1 MRIDNNYTQKQ
12 PNFGRLKSIKYGNDI
27 CLDLYPKE
35 IAELLTT
42 IKESKGFNKFFK
54 QYDVDLFINNQIGKH
69 AFVNMT
75 LKTAV
80 PKTDGGNW
88 YPELVIEAEA
98 SEKEACPT
106 QYLINRLT
114 RKIED
119 VEFSDLKYGLDGKLK
134 KLEKDEEHKNLDEI
148 YRAEID
154 DITNSLLSQEPTDA
168 PKKKTFVDKW
178 LGWLKQFVGILNH

>member
-12 PNFGRLKSIKYGNDI
+12 PNFGRLKSIKYGNDT
-27 CLDLYPKE
+27 CQDLYPKE

-80 PKTDGGNW
+80 PEIKNPNL
-88 YPELVIEAEA
+88 YPELKFGA
-98 SEKEACPT
+98 SADPKELVTCYTLFRELT
-106 QYLINRLT
+106 QTIKKL
-114 RKIED
+114 
-119 VEFSDLKYGLDGKLK
+119 EFSDLKNKFNDSLKEMKELEYRAGK
-134 KLEKDEEHKNLDEI
+134 KDM
-148 YRAEID
+148 YRAEVD
-154 DITNSLLSQEPTDA
+154 DITNSLLTQDSPVES
-168 PKKKTFVDKW
+168 KKKTFFEK
-178 LGWLKQFVGILNH
+178 LFGWLK

>member
-1 MRIDNNYTQKQ
+1 MRIDNNYTQRQ
-12 PNFGRLKSIKYGNDI
+12 PNFGRLNSINYCNNT
-27 CLDLYPKE
+27 CRDLYPKE

-80 PKTDGGNW
+80 PEIKNPNL
-88 YPELVIEAEA
+88 YPELKFGA
-98 SEKEACPT
+98 SADPKELVTCYTLFRELT
-106 QYLINRLT
+106 QTIKKL
-114 RKIED
+114 
-119 VEFSDLKYGLDGKLK
+119 EFSDLKNKLDDSLKEMKELEYRAGK
-134 KLEKDEEHKNLDEI
+134 KDM

-154 DITNSLLSQEPTDA
+154 EITKSLLTQDSPET
-168 PKKKTFVDKW
+168 PKKKTFFQK
-178 LGWLKQFVGILNH
+178 LFGWLK

>member
-80 PKTDGGNW
+80 PEIKNPNL
-88 YPELVIEAEA
+88 YPELKFGA
-98 SEKEACPT
+98 SA
-106 QYLINRLT
+106 
-114 RKIED
+114 
-119 VEFSDLKYGLDGKLK
+119 DLKNKFNDSLKVMKELEYRAGK
-134 KLEKDEEHKNLDEI
+134 KDM
-148 YRAEID
+148 YRAEVD
-154 DITNSLLSQEPTDA
+154 DITNSLLTQDSPVES
-168 PKKKTFVDKW
+168 KKKTFFEK
-178 LGWLKQFVGILNH
+178 LFGWLK